1 LSYLTPLGSTAL
13 LIVVTGRQWSWSIAL
28 AALMIMLAALLGTRA
43 R

>member
-1 LSYLTPLGSTAL
+1 L

-28 AALMIMLAALLGTRA
+28 AALMIMLAAVLGTRA